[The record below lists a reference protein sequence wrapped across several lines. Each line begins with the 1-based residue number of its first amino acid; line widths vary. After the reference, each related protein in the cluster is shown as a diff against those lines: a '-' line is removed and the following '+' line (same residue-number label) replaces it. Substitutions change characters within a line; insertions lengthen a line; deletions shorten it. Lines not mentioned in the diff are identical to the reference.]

1 MNPSAGRP
9 TEIIINDPNA
19 SFFAGTQRLRLWEYL
34 VPVGVELK
42 IQNPFRLIAKLYG
55 AGNVQIPASS
65 KLYLA
70 RIRRGD
76 FEIEDLAEIPYAP
89 YFSLTIDQQL
99 DANFAERITHVI
111 ENTGRMGY
119 AFDEGD
125 RLAILIESTLAVDT
139 TNPNNRIQFTGL
151 VNN

>member
-1 MNPSAGRP
+1 MNPTAGRP
-9 TEIIINDPNA
+9 QEILINDPNA
-19 SFFAGTQRLRLWEYL
+19 TFFTGTQRLRLWDYL
-34 VPVGVELK
+34 VPVGVEVK
-42 IQNPFRLIAKLYG
+42 IPNPLRLIAKLYG
-55 AGNVQIPASS
+55 AGGVQIPASS
-65 KLYLA
+65 KLYLC

-111 ENTGRMGY
+111 ENTGRPGY
-119 AFDEGD
+119 SFAEGD
-125 RLAILIESTLAVDT
+125 RLCIFIESTLAVDT
-139 TNPNNRIQFTGL
+139 SNANNRLQFTGY